1 MSGRKDRKKLLFD
14 MQNNGAGQA
23 ATATVLASKEK
34 SHFQTVTGEDGN
46 DAGVRPD
53 KFVIAVRVEPESGA
67 AFDGEI
73 TYEGVGYRQPL
84 EGERVPVRF
93 DPEDPKTI
101 VLDLAKIAT
110 DRSEAR
116 QRRKERDKATGDGPD
131 PEIIEQLK
139 ELQARFDRGE
149 MPEGAFRVERAK
161 ILGG

>member
-1 MSGRKDRKKLLFD
+1 MPGRKDRKKLLFD
-14 MQNNGAGQA
+14 MQNNGVGEA
-23 ATATVLASKEK
+23 AMATVLASKEK
-34 SHFQTVTGEDGN
+34 SHLQTVTNADGN
-46 DAGVRPD
+46 DAGIRTD
-53 KFVIAVRVEPESGA
+53 KFVISVRVEPESGA
-67 AFDGEI
+67 AFDAEI

-93 DPEDPKTI
+93 DPGDSKTV
-101 VLDLAKIAT
+101 VLDLAKLAG
-110 DRSEAR
+110 DRYEAR
-116 QRRKERDKATGDGPD
+116 QQRKEHDKASGDGPD